1 MRECALAV
9 LDQNKKRWLAKHHA
23 KPSQYRQSNPL
34 AGESILR
41 QYTQFLRESRKEKGM
56 LLLSTLQ
63 QFDIQLTDF
72 LTLLIAVGLLIFFAP
87 AALTT
92 PLVAVITESLT
103 IKKHKA
109 FYGKCA
115 RQMGQTSFGI
125 GLLLVTIL
133 GVGSGIVLLQF
144 HPDLLEP
151 PLVWGPA
158 TILAVPLLALVLQ
171 SIYLGSFDKLK
182 KAKPLHLL
190 LGYLAAIVTLSILL
204 FCFLFLGEILQQSI
218 PSMPLWDAPYDSLVR
233 LLGLFV
239 ASPQAWLV
247 SAYLFFL
254 GIAVGA
260 GISQLWLIVRR
271 HIVDYG
277 RDYYNFA
284 MHYCARLSLCFTLL
298 ATAVAGV
305 LFWLLWQS
313 IPSEFRQPQDL
324 GILIVSFGLPVSC
337 CILWLCILK
346 SDTPLRHKP
355 GAFFA
360 CLFLF
365 VALCAQI
372 LFYLSTYPMI

>member
-1 MRECALAV
+1 
-9 LDQNKKRWLAKHHA
+9 
-23 KPSQYRQSNPL
+23 
-34 AGESILR
+34 
-41 QYTQFLRESRKEKGM
+41 M

-63 QFDIQLTDF
+63 QFDIQLADF
-72 LTLLIAVGLLIFFAP
+72 LTLLIAVGLLVFFAP

-92 PLVAVITESLT
+92 PLVAAITESLT

-125 GLLLVTIL
+125 GLLIVTLL
-133 GVGSGIVLLQF
+133 GVGAGIMLLQF
-144 HPDLLEP
+144 QPELLEP

-158 TILAVPLLALVLQ
+158 AALGLPLLALLLQ
-171 SIYLGSFDKLK
+171 SIYLGTFDKLK
-182 KAKPLHLL
+182 KAKPLHLS
-190 LGYLAAIVTLSILL
+190 LGYLAAFLTLFILL
-204 FCFLFLGEILQQSI
+204 LSFLFLGAIQQPI
-218 PSMPLWDAPYDSLVR
+218 PSMPFWEAPYDSMVR
-233 LLGLFV
+233 LLGFFI

-247 SAYLFFL
+247 AVYIFFL

-313 IPSEFRQPQDL
+313 IPPEFRQPQDV